1 MIMIQIKLCQ
11 KMSTDRSPIDPSKR
25 KRTREI
31 DDENEDYPVVPKL
44 KLSVN
49 ASFYGFHHGSILDRS
64 KKYPKFGNYSRNL
77 YDNR

>member
-25 KRTREI
+25 NRTRKI

-49 ASFYGFHHGSILDRS
+49 ASSYGFYQKLPEIR
-64 KKYPKFGNYSRNL
+64 
-77 YDNR
+77 